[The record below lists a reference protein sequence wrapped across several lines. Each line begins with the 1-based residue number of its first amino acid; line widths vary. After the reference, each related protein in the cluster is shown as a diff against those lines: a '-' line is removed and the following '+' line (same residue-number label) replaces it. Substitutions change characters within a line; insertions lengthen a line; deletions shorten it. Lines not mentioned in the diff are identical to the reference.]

1 MNILLLPVEVH
12 LDIFKHLNFEQV
24 FSIQQTNS
32 YFRSLI
38 DKYKL
43 TLAKKKFYSLE
54 TIVYKSAN
62 DKNKYLKLKE
72 EDIGLDD
79 MLCWSDD
86 LREKWQVAVDNKTPM
101 YLFSESLKTKE
112 PYIINFAICLTKEKP
127 KGKASR
133 YSLCVFRLVRKKRRG
148 LWGGGGE
155 TTQKPKSLCLLIQS
169 MAISTRSRIK
179 VRRTWQESTSDKSAR
194 LLLKLPYIPNL
205 KGMLL
210 WRFWLEKLL
219 IHCAY
224 EEKIVFENVI
234 FNPIMIQ
241 LLFETMKNPLI
252 SLKMN
257 YCESGTC
264 ADGGQFSFRMF
275 PNFSEDM
282 EKENASQNFPWL
294 HYAKFAQLSCWIFL
308 QDVDASGLVKE
319 LNFCFISTFGYRN
332 RVPME

>member
-1 MNILLLPVEVH
+1 MLLLLLPVEVH
-12 LDIFKHLNFEQV
+12 LDIFKYLNFEQV
-24 FSIQQTNS
+24 SSIQQTNG

-72 EDIGLDD
+72 EEIGLDD

-112 PYIINFAICLTKEKP
+112 PYIINFAIRLTKEKP
-127 KGKASR
+127 KGK
-133 YSLCVFRLVRKKRRG
+133 G
-148 LWGGGGE
+148 
-155 TTQKPKSLCLLIQS
+155 
-169 MAISTRSRIK
+169 
-179 VRRTWQESTSDKSAR
+179 DKSKR
-194 LLLKLPYIPNL
+194 LLLKLPYVPDL

-219 IHCAY
+219 IHCVY
-224 EEKIVFENVI
+224 EEKIVFENI
-234 FNPIMIQ
+234 FFNPIMIL
-241 LLFETMKNPLI
+241 LLFKTMVNPLV

-275 PNFSEDM
+275 PNFMEDM
-282 EKENASQNFPWL
+282 EKENAMQNLPWL

-308 QDVDASGLVKE
+308 QDEDSSGLGKE
-319 LNFCFISTFGYRN
+319 LNFCFISTFGYSN
-332 RVPME
+332 RMPMS

>member
-101 YLFSESLKTKE
+101 YLFSESLKSKE
-112 PYIINFAICLTKEKP
+112 QYIINFAICLTKEKP
-127 KGKASR
+127 KGE
-133 YSLCVFRLVRKKRRG
+133 G
-148 LWGGGGE
+148 
-155 TTQKPKSLCLLIQS
+155 
-169 MAISTRSRIK
+169 
-179 VRRTWQESTSDKSAR
+179 DKSAR